1 MVSGKEAVSEA
12 AGHVP
17 GIRNL
22 ADGIPGHLPGSFNN
36 SLFLFLHFWR
46 TMKNY
51 LLFLFTLMLLYHW
64 SAKAQQELKTPGE
77 AARYSQLTTNKQLV
91 DFLKLCDLQSEQISV
106 NFYPLSESRMFP
118 EVIFHS
124 NDTTTDKLTV
134 LFLAQQHG
142 NEPSGMEGLSLL
154 IRDLANGLHKDIVAD
169 LNLIILPQCNP
180 YGNDFNQRRTAK
192 SIDMNRDHLLMRAEE
207 TTIIQQIFDNYRPQF
222 TVDFHEYYPFGNG
235 WKEFGYRRNFD
246 IQLGGLTNINTNQA
260 IRDIIK
266 SEILPWI
273 ENGLVKRGYTFF
285 EYTLGDF
292 PSGERLRHSTIDV
305 NDGRQS
311 FGIAGTLSLIVEGMN
326 GRDSLERLQKR
337 SQSQYETA
345 LLLLK
350 YASGNAARINQMS
363 AKAREKLNNPVDS
376 VSIRQDHFRGDDVLN
391 YPLLSL
397 KTLRDTIFIVEA
409 YHPVIKSLLGVYP
422 PKGYLIPVA
431 DTLLI
436 NWLKR
441 SNFEFSSE
449 IPEGGEF
456 IAYRMGVINS
466 SLLEGIEGADPQV
479 FRETV
484 VGVKPGSY
492 FYVPVTGIY
501 SHKIIIALEP
511 QSMYGIASYPE
522 FDYLLR
528 QEKFPVLRVE

>member
-1 MVSGKEAVSEA
+1 MK
-12 AGHVP
+12 HY
-17 GIRNL
+17 
-22 ADGIPGHLPGSFNN
+22 
-36 SLFLFLHFWR
+36 FLF
-46 TMKNY
+46 
-51 LLFLFTLMLLYHW
+51 FLALMLMGNM
-64 SAKAQQELKTPGE
+64 SATAQQMILTPGE
-77 AARYSQLTTNKQLV
+77 TAGYSKLTTNKQLV
-91 DFLKLCDLQSEQISV
+91 DFLKQCDLQSDQMSV
-106 NFYPLSESRMFP
+106 NYYPLAESRLFP
-118 EVIFHS
+118 VVTFYGNEPLAG
-124 NDTTTDKLTV
+124 KPTV
-134 LFLAQQHG
+134 LLLAQQHG

-154 IRDLANGLHKDIVAD
+154 IRDLAKGLHKDIVAN

-192 SIDMNRDHLLMRAEE
+192 SIDMNRDHLLIKAQE
-207 TTIIQQIFDNYRPQF
+207 TAIIQQIFDDYRPQF

-235 WKEFGYRRNFD
+235 WQEFGYRRNFD
-246 IQLGGLTNINTNQA
+246 IQLGGLTNINTDQA
-260 IRDIIK
+260 IRDIFK
-266 SEILPWI
+266 SEILPWV
-273 ENGLVKRGYTFF
+273 ENGLIKKGYTFF

-350 YASGNAARINQMS
+350 FASDNADRIQQMS

-397 KTLRDTIFIVEA
+397 KTLRDTIFSVEA
-409 YHPVIKSLLGVYP
+409 YHPEVKSLLRVYP
-422 PKGYLIPVA
+422 PKGYFVPVA

-436 NWLKR
+436 NWLKC
-441 SNFEFSSE
+441 SNFVFSSE

-466 SLLEGIEGADPQV
+466 SLLEGIEGSDPEV

-484 VGVKPGSY
+484 SDIKPGSY

-528 QEKFPVLRVE
+528 QERFPVLRVE

>member
-1 MVSGKEAVSEA
+1 
-12 AGHVP
+12 
-17 GIRNL
+17 
-22 ADGIPGHLPGSFNN
+22 
-36 SLFLFLHFWR
+36 
-46 TMKNY
+46 MKKY

-77 AARYSQLTTNKQLV
+77 AARYSKLTTNKQLV
-91 DFLKLCDLQSEQISV
+91 DFLKLCDLRSDQMSV
-106 NFYPLSESRMFP
+106 KYYPLTEGRLLP
-118 EVIFHS
+118 VVTFHD
-124 NDTTTDKLTV
+124 NEPLAGKPTV
-134 LFLAQQHG
+134 MFLAQQHG

-246 IQLGGLTNINTNQA
+246 IQLGGLTNPNTDHAMRNIFKA
-260 IRDIIK
+260 
-266 SEILPWI
+266 EILPWV
-273 ENGLVKRGYTFF
+273 EAGLVNKGYSFF

-292 PSGERLRHSTIDV
+292 SSGERLRHSTTDV

-311 FGIAGTLSLIVEGMN
+311 FGIAGALSLIVEGMN
-326 GRDSLERLQKR
+326 GLDSTERLERR

-350 YASGNAARINQMS
+350 YAAANAVLIQQMS
-363 AKAREKLNNPVDS
+363 SKAREKLNNPAGM
-376 VSIRQDHFRGDDVLN
+376 VSIRQDHFKGDVVLD

-397 KTLRDTIFIVEA
+397 KTMKDTVFKVEV
-409 YHPVIKSLLGVYP
+409 YHPVVKSLLGVYP
-422 PKGYLIPVA
+422 PKGYLIPAA
-431 DTLLI
+431 DTLLMS
-436 NWLKR
+436 WLKR
-441 SNFEFSSE
+441 SGFVHCRV
-449 IPEGGEF
+449 IPEGVAF

-466 SLLEGIEGADPQV
+466 SLLEGIEGPDPEV
-479 FRETV
+479 YRETV
-484 VGVKPGSY
+484 TVIQPESY
-492 FYVPVTGIY
+492 FYVPVEGIY
-501 SHKIIIALEP
+501 SQKIIIALEP
-511 QSMYGIASYPE
+511 QSMFGVASYPE

-528 QEKFPVLRVE
+528 QERFPVLRVE

>member
-1 MVSGKEAVSEA
+1 MKQY
-12 AGHVP
+12 
-17 GIRNL
+17 
-22 ADGIPGHLPGSFNN
+22 
-36 SLFLFLHFWR
+36 FLF
-46 TMKNY
+46 
-51 LLFLFTLMLLYHW
+51 FLVLMLICNM
-64 SAKAQQELKTPGE
+64 SATAQQMILTPGE
-77 AARYSQLTTNKQLV
+77 TAGFSKLTTNKQLV
-91 DFLKLCDLQSEQISV
+91 DFLKQCDLQSDQMSV
-106 NFYPLSESRMFP
+106 KYYPLAEDRLFP
-118 EVIFHS
+118 VVTFHGNNS
-124 NDTTTDKLTV
+124 LAGKPTV
-134 LFLAQQHG
+134 MLLAQQHG
-142 NEPSGMEGLSLL
+142 NEPSGMEGLLLL

-246 IQLGGLTNINTNQA
+246 IQLGGLTNPNTDHAMRNIFKA
-260 IRDIIK
+260 
-266 SEILPWI
+266 EILPWV
-273 ENGLVKRGYTFF
+273 EAGLVNKGYSFF

-292 PSGERLRHSTIDV
+292 SSGERLRHSTTDV

-326 GRDSLERLQKR
+326 GLDSTERLERR

-350 YASGNAARINQMS
+350 YAAANAVLIQQMS
-363 AKAREKLNNPVDS
+363 SKARERLNNPEGM
-376 VSIRQDHFRGDDVLN
+376 VSIRQDHFKGDVVLD

-397 KTLRDTIFIVEA
+397 KTMKDTVFKVEV
-409 YHPVIKSLLGVYP
+409 YHPVVKSLLGVYP
-422 PKGYLIPVA
+422 PKGYLIPAA
-431 DTLLI
+431 DTLLMF
-436 NWLKR
+436 WLKR
-441 SNFEFSSE
+441 SGFVHSKV
-449 IPEGGEF
+449 IPEGVAF

-466 SLLEGIEGADPQV
+466 SLLEGIEGSDPEV
-479 FRETV
+479 FKETV
-484 VGVKPGSY
+484 NGIQPGSY